1 MAISTVINSR
11 FRGKLLTLHV
21 INTMLITKLISY
33 YSVTVDVDNDADNV
47 DCTSITINSKKT
59 R

>member
-33 YSVTVDVDNDADNV
+33 HSVTVNVDNDADNV
-47 DCTSITINSKKT
+47 DCTSITLNSKKT